1 MWTVSP
7 DDRRRDMSSKAAV
20 VFPVPVS
27 PFTRRS
33 SVFRSSNFCN
43 SGGKGISGDAPR
55 SSFNIRPPNWREE
68 ETWAAIYHGCV
79 LRCVLLCSPKVNW
92 VARSIRWRTERKKS
106 SDDARFSDA
115 RRRGTRRIGP
125 SAPRRTDSDLPCC
138 FTSNVAKG
146 GRGHVRYVYAV
157 IEAHAV
163 RYKERV
169 TGREFGCTDSRA
181 GRTSFAS
188 PPSAEARER
197 RIIRLSRNEMCTCVY
212 MTAIYPQ
219 TVRSRDEAA
228 SESRPSWLP

>member
-33 SVFRSSNFCN
+33 RVFRSSNFCN
-43 SGGKGISGDAPR
+43 SGGKGISGDARR

-106 SDDARFSDA
+106 SDDAAFSEA
-115 RRRGTRRIGP
+115 RRRGTRRVGP

-138 FTSNVAKG
+138 FTSNAEKVGPK
-146 GRGHVRYVYAV
+146 
-157 IEAHAV
+157 
-163 RYKERV
+163 
-169 TGREFGCTDSRA
+169 GCTLCVLCHRSARGALQGRRDGTRVRA
-181 GRTSFAS
+181 HRSLSEGEPH
-188 PPSAEARER
+188 PPSRYR
-197 RIIRLSRNEMCTCVY
+197 RQPGNAGSSSYQETKCVLVCT
-212 MTAIYPQ
+212 
-219 TVRSRDEAA
+219 
-228 SESRPSWLP
+228 

>member
-33 SVFRSSNFCN
+33 RVFRSSNFCN

-79 LRCVLLCSPKVNW
+79 LRCVLLCSPKVNGSPDPN
-92 VARSIRWRTERKKS
+92 VGE
-106 SDDARFSDA
+106 
-115 RRRGTRRIGP
+115 P
-125 SAPRRTDSDLPCC
+125 SARNRLMTRHSPKRGAVAHAGWALRRPVGSTA
-138 FTSNVAKG
+138 TSLVASPPM
-146 GRGHVRYVYAV
+146 RRESVRRDVRYVYSV

-163 RYKERV
+163 RYKEGV
-169 TGREFGCTDSRA
+169 TGREFERTD
-181 GRTSFAS
+181 
-188 PPSAEARER
+188 P
-197 RIIRLSRNEMCTCVY
+197 
-212 MTAIYPQ
+212 
-219 TVRSRDEAA
+219 
-228 SESRPSWLP
+228 

>member
-33 SVFRSSNFCN
+33 RVFRSSNFCN

-106 SDDARFSDA
+106 SDDAAFSEA
-115 RRRGTRRIGP
+115 RRRGTRRVGP

-146 GRGHVRYVYAV
+146 GPRACTLCVRCHRSARGALQGTRDGTRVRM
-157 IEAHAV
+157 H
-163 RYKERV
+163 R
-169 TGREFGCTDSRA
+169 S
-181 GRTSFAS
+181 
-188 PPSAEARER
+188 PSAAN
-197 RIIRLSRNEMCTCVY
+197 IIPQSAIGGSPGTPYHPAIKKRNVYLCVHDGHIPSNPSPSR
-212 MTAIYPQ
+212 
-219 TVRSRDEAA
+219 
-228 SESRPSWLP
+228 